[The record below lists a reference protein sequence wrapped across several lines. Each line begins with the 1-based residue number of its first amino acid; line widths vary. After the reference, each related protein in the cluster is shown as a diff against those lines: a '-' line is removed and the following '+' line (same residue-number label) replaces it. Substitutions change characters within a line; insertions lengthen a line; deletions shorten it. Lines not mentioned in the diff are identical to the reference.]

1 MAWPPTNKAR
11 VAALA
16 RIMRF
21 IMSTWVLLGL
31 PPEEKSFCELKFRP
45 SAASFLGAGRPD
57 DPFSRADKG
66 NALPRL
72 GPRRLSRMGKSA
84 DSRCPM
90 EQVPS
95 WRVEVSLDGPNE
107 ERL

>member
-21 IMSTWVLLGL
+21 IMSTWVLLVL

-57 DPFSRADKG
+57 DPFSRGDEGKCPPTLG
-66 NALPRL
+66 TQGVESNGKIPGVALPNGTSSILAR
-72 GPRRLSRMGKSA
+72 
-84 DSRCPM
+84 
-90 EQVPS
+90 
-95 WRVEVSLDGPNE
+95 
-107 ERL
+107 